1 MKKFKNMILKFI
13 LENLLIIHTGTP
25 LARIKSSLLLSVFA
39 SPFAMLGDMVIDWLA
54 FNIVY
59 VQFVFGAII
68 FDHFLGS
75 YIHAFIKKDFSI
87 LENIKGLM
95 IKCVLVVTV
104 GYLNEGFLHTVGKE
118 GVLGIYLGVILKLMV
133 FVYPAGSA
141 WMNSSII
148 TNGKFPPTSWI
159 NKINL
164 FNKNLDIKDFQK
176 KYDESET

>member
-1 MKKFKNMILKFI
+1 MILKFI
-13 LENLLIIHTGTP
+13 LENLLLIHTGT
-25 LARIKSSLLLSVFA
+25 LIARIKSSLLLSVFA
-39 SPFAMLGDMVIDWLA
+39 SPFAMLGDAMFKWFE

-68 FDHFLGS
+68 IDHILGS
-75 YIHAFIKKDFSI
+75 YIHKFIKNDFSI

-104 GYLNEGFLHTVGKE
+104 GYLNEGFLHILGKD
-118 GVLGIYLGVILKLMV
+118 GTLGIYLVVILKLMV

-141 WMNSSII
+141 WTNSSII
-148 TNGKFPPTSWI
+148 TNGKFPPISWT
-159 NKINL
+159 KRINL

-176 KYDESET
+176 KDDENNI